1 MLSSSSARD
10 ALKSN
15 VFQKQ
20 KLSREIRC
28 LLTSFPSRSRA
39 MTSRAPCSRPFPANA
54 RWSRECK
61 VKGILGKS
69 RRGLRST
76 SGIVAA
82 SSASTV
88 LDELMTVVKEDN
100 RGIQSSKREQIE
112 SIIDTLSEASKNSTT
127 NNNTEDSKLSA
138 RWKLLWTSER
148 ETLFL
153 LEKFKGST
161 AYQTIN
167 VKEKTL
173 GNAVEFSGGNTFLVE
188 SEIKIENETKVEF
201 KFTSAGLKFSNGFML
216 PVPPVGKGWFDN
228 VYVGDRYRVARDSRG
243 DTLIVERC

>member
-1 MLSSSSARD
+1 
-10 ALKSN
+10 
-15 VFQKQ
+15 
-20 KLSREIRC
+20 
-28 LLTSFPSRSRA
+28 
-39 MTSRAPCSRPFPANA
+39 MTSRAPCARPFPANA

-61 VKGILGKS
+61 VKGALGKS

-112 SIIDTLSEASKNSTT
+112 SIIDKLSEASKNSKTNNNN

-138 RWKLLWTSER
+138 RWKLLWTSEK

-153 LEKFKGST
+153 LETFKGST

-173 GNAVEFSGGNTFLVE
+173 RNAVEFSGGNTFLVE

-201 KFTSAGLKFSNGFML
+201 TFTSAGLKFSNGFML

>member
-1 MLSSSSARD
+1 
-10 ALKSN
+10 
-15 VFQKQ
+15 
-20 KLSREIRC
+20 
-28 LLTSFPSRSRA
+28 
-39 MTSRAPCSRPFPANA
+39 MTSRAPCARPFPANA
-54 RWSRECK
+54 GWSRECK
-61 VKGILGKS
+61 VKGALGKS

-112 SIIDTLSEASKNSTT
+112 SIIDKLSEASKNSKTNNN

-138 RWKLLWTSER
+138 RWKLLWTSEK

-153 LEKFKGST
+153 LETFKGST

-173 GNAVEFSGGNTFLVE
+173 GNTVEFSGGNTFLVE

-201 KFTSAGLKFSNGFML
+201 TFTSAGLKFSNGFML

>member
-1 MLSSSSARD
+1 MPPHFFSLS
-10 ALKSN
+10 
-15 VFQKQ
+15 
-20 KLSREIRC
+20 
-28 LLTSFPSRSRA
+28 SRA
-39 MTSRAPCSRPFPANA
+39 MTSRAPCARPFPANA
-54 RWSRECK
+54 GWSRECK
-61 VKGILGKS
+61 VKGALGKS

-112 SIIDTLSEASKNSTT
+112 SIIDKLSEASKNSKTNNNNN

-138 RWKLLWTSER
+138 RWKLLWTSEK

-153 LEKFKGST
+153 LETFKGST

-173 GNAVEFSGGNTFLVE
+173 GNTVEFSGGNTFLVE

-201 KFTSAGLKFSNGFML
+201 TFTSAGLKFSNGFML

>member
-1 MLSSSSARD
+1 
-10 ALKSN
+10 
-15 VFQKQ
+15 
-20 KLSREIRC
+20 
-28 LLTSFPSRSRA
+28 
-39 MTSRAPCSRPFPANA
+39 MTSRAPCAQPFPANA
-54 RWSRECK
+54 GWSRECK

-112 SIIDTLSEASKNSTT
+112 SIIDKLSEASKNSKTNNNNNN

-138 RWKLLWTSER
+138 RWKLLWTSEK

-153 LEKFKGST
+153 LETFKGST

-173 GNAVEFSGGNTFLVE
+173 GNTVEFSGGNTFLVE
-188 SEIKIENETKVEF
+188 SEITIENETKVEF
-201 KFTSAGLKFSNGFML
+201 TFTSAGLKFSNGFML

>member
-1 MLSSSSARD
+1 
-10 ALKSN
+10 
-15 VFQKQ
+15 V
-20 KLSREIRC
+20 
-28 LLTSFPSRSRA
+28 
-39 MTSRAPCSRPFPANA
+39 NA

-61 VKGILGKS
+61 VKGALGKS

-112 SIIDTLSEASKNSTT
+112 SIIDKLSEASKNSKTNNN

-138 RWKLLWTSER
+138 RWKLLWTSEK

-153 LEKFKGST
+153 LETFKGST

-173 GNAVEFSGGNTFLVE
+173 GNTVEFSGGNTFLVE

-201 KFTSAGLKFSNGFML
+201 TFTSAGLKFSNGFML

>member
-1 MLSSSSARD
+1 
-10 ALKSN
+10 
-15 VFQKQ
+15 
-20 KLSREIRC
+20 
-28 LLTSFPSRSRA
+28 
-39 MTSRAPCSRPFPANA
+39 MTSRAPCARPFPTNA
-54 RWSRECK
+54 GWSRECK
-61 VKGILGKS
+61 VKGVLGKS

-112 SIIDTLSEASKNSTT
+112 SIIDKLSEASKNSKTNNNNN

-138 RWKLLWTSER
+138 RWKLLWTSEK

-153 LEKFKGST
+153 LETFKGST

-173 GNAVEFSGGNTFLVE
+173 GNTVEFSGGNTFLVE
-188 SEIKIENETKVEF
+188 SEITIENETKVEF
-201 KFTSAGLKFSNGFML
+201 TFTSAGLKFSNGFML

>member
-1 MLSSSSARD
+1 
-10 ALKSN
+10 
-15 VFQKQ
+15 
-20 KLSREIRC
+20 
-28 LLTSFPSRSRA
+28 

-54 RWSRECK
+54 RWSREYK

-127 NNNTEDSKLSA
+127 NNNNTEDSKLSA

-188 SEIKIENETKVEF
+188 SEITIENETKVEF
-201 KFTSAGLKFSNGFML
+201 RFTSAGLKFSNGFML

>member
-1 MLSSSSARD
+1 
-10 ALKSN
+10 
-15 VFQKQ
+15 
-20 KLSREIRC
+20 
-28 LLTSFPSRSRA
+28 
-39 MTSRAPCSRPFPANA
+39 
-54 RWSRECK
+54 
-61 VKGILGKS
+61 
-69 RRGLRST
+69 
-76 SGIVAA
+76 
-82 SSASTV
+82 
-88 LDELMTVVKEDN
+88 MTVVKEDN

-127 NNNTEDSKLSA
+127 NNNNTEDSKLSA

-188 SEIKIENETKVEF
+188 SEITIENETKVEF
-201 KFTSAGLKFSNGFML
+201 TFTSAGLKFSNGFML

>member
-1 MLSSSSARD
+1 
-10 ALKSN
+10 
-15 VFQKQ
+15 
-20 KLSREIRC
+20 
-28 LLTSFPSRSRA
+28 

-54 RWSRECK
+54 GWSRECK
-61 VKGILGKS
+61 VKGVLGKS

-76 SGIVAA
+76 SGIAAA

-100 RGIQSSKREQIE
+100 RGTQSSKREQIE
-112 SIIDTLSEASKNSTT
+112 SIIDKLSEASKNSKTNNNNN

-138 RWKLLWTSER
+138 RWKLLWTSEK

-153 LEKFKGST
+153 LETFKGST

-173 GNAVEFSGGNTFLVE
+173 GNTVEFSGGNTFLVE
-188 SEIKIENETKVEF
+188 SEITIENETKVEF
-201 KFTSAGLKFSNGFML
+201 TFTSAGLKFSNGFML

>member
-1 MLSSSSARD
+1 
-10 ALKSN
+10 
-15 VFQKQ
+15 
-20 KLSREIRC
+20 
-28 LLTSFPSRSRA
+28 
-39 MTSRAPCSRPFPANA
+39 MTSRAPCARPFPANA
-54 RWSRECK
+54 GWSRECK
-61 VKGILGKS
+61 VKGALGKS

-112 SIIDTLSEASKNSTT
+112 SIIDKLSEASKNSKTNNNN

-138 RWKLLWTSER
+138 RWKLLWTSEK

-153 LEKFKGST
+153 LETFKGST

-173 GNAVEFSGGNTFLVE
+173 GNTVEFSGGNTFLVE

-201 KFTSAGLKFSNGFML
+201 TFTSAGLKFSNGFML